1 MNAASSYVDAS
12 GLYGNTEEAISKIR
26 SNVQGL
32 VNLKNCKN
40 CKVEGATGALHTTLL
55 REHNRIAKELLR
67 FNPSWNDDE
76 LFYESRRVV
85 SAIIQHITYNEFLP
99 LVLGNEIM
107 ATEGLRLTSGKH
119 FTNYSSTNRG
129 GVFNEFATSAIPA
142 FLTMY
147 PPEMVSLKT
156 FTKKVYLIN
165 D

>member
-1 MNAASSYVDAS
+1 MNVASSYIDAS
-12 GLYGNTEEAISKIR
+12 GLYGITDEAIASIR

-32 VNLKNCKN
+32 VKLDNCRN
-40 CKVEGATGALHTTLL
+40 CKVEGATGALHATLL
-55 REHNRIAKELLR
+55 LEHNRIAKELLKL
-67 FNPSWNDDE
+67 NPGWNDDE
-76 LFYESRRVV
+76 LFYESRRVI

-129 GVFNEFATSAIPA
+129 GVFNEFATGAIPT

-147 PPEMVSLKT
+147 PPEMVG
-156 FTKKVYLIN
+156 
-165 D
+165 